1 MDNIDLSNN
10 EFFYTGNINVAA
22 YLKTKGVDYIDVKE
36 EFGRK
41 LFGFVKD
48 DKFELIM
55 KEYSSNYF
63 LKDFLKNLKSLRTVV
78 KSW

>member
-1 MDNIDLSNN
+1 MDEIDLSGN
-10 EFFYTGNINVAA
+10 EKFYTGNINVVA
-22 YLKTKGVDYIDVKE
+22 YLKTKGVDYIGVKE
-36 EFGRK
+36 ELGRK

-48 DKFELIM
+48 DRFELIM
-55 KEYSSNYF
+55 KEYSNNYF